1 MNKMERS
8 LSTRECKPISIEAPR
23 LSRWAG
29 TSILQR
35 RHHRLQRYKMEK
47 SCVPTEKRKEAYKCK
62 VTPLLKNK
70 NVAWRHL
77 PYRATGTERRTYAI
91 LCVHARV
98 PHRHLAGQLC
108 PLGDGRVTTQKDRD
122 TSRSKRAGEKG
133 SGCGDDT
140 RTEKAGGCRRTPRVR
155 AKKNHGISQKTARAA
170 PCGKTPSRWKDRT
183 KNGCASG

>member
-1 MNKMERS
+1 MNGDKYSSANTLPSPMNKMERS

-98 PHRHLAGQLC
+98 PHRHWQGNSARWSN
-108 PLGDGRVTTQKDRD
+108 DD
-122 TSRSKRAGEKG
+122 AKG
-133 SGCGDDT
+133 SRHVQEQACG
-140 RTEKAGGCRRTPRVR
+140 RE
-155 AKKNHGISQKTARAA
+155 GI
-170 PCGKTPSRWKDRT
+170 GVW
-183 KNGCASG
+183 G